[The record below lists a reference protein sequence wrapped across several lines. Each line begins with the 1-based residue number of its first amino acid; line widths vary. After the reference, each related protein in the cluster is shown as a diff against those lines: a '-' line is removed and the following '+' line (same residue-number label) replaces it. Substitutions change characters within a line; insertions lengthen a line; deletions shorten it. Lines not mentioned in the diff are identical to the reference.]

1 MRPLWVHSSVRAQ
14 EQSARRRASLT
25 SGAIDHLFHYQG
37 VRQSQH
43 WLEVHR
49 KHAPLAADRTFED
62 IFRRISGETAHGLKN
77 RPVHVI
83 GLGPGGGEKEAWL
96 LEALRDA
103 GCSLRYTPVDASVE
117 LALLSAETAAPFV
130 ATEILP
136 VVGDLS
142 LIETLPAWLKRYPHE
157 EHRVYTAFGLTPNF
171 LPSWLFSRLGS
182 LIQGG
187 DQLLLS
193 ANLAPLDPEA
203 TEDEASY
210 KAACETILPQYDN
223 PETLR
228 WLGQVL
234 LDWGLETRLST
245 PRFHLRWFEN
255 VLGFSLESEWLSETK
270 LEWENAPFHAR
281 AGETLRL
288 FFSLRYTPERLNKA
302 LRQFGLTLGSG
313 FVTPCGQEGVW
324 QVAKP

>member
-1 MRPLWVHSSVRAQ
+1 MRAQ
-14 EQSARRRASLT
+14 EQSARRRTSIA

-37 VRQSQH
+37 VKQSQL

-49 KHAPLAADRTFED
+49 KHAPLAADRSFEA
-62 IFRRISGETAHGLKN
+62 IFRRISNETAAGLKN

-103 GCSLRYTPVDASVE
+103 GCPLRYTPVDASLD

-130 ATEILP
+130 ATETLP

-142 LIETLPAWLKRYPHE
+142 LIETLPSWLDRYPQG
-157 EHRVYTAFGLTPNF
+157 EHRLYTAFGLTPNF
-171 LPSWLFSRLGS
+171 LPSWLFSRLGR
-182 LIQGG
+182 LLQTR

-193 ANLAPLDPEA
+193 ANLAPLVA
-203 TEDEASY
+203 DEASDESTY

-223 PETLR
+223 PETLC

-234 LDWGLETRLST
+234 LDWGLESQLSK
-245 PRFHLRWFEN
+245 PRFHLRRFEN
-255 VLGFSLESEWLSETK
+255 VMGFCLESEWLSEAHF
-270 LEWENAPFHAR
+270 EWENAPFHAR
-281 AGETLRL
+281 EGERLRL
-288 FFSLRYTPERLNKA
+288 FFSLRYTPERLAEA
-302 LRQFGLTLGSG
+302 LQQAGLNLGAG
-313 FVTPCGQEGVW
+313 FLTPCGQEGVW
-324 QVAKP
+324 QVAKHVGGS